1 MMDAQVSPNA
11 TQVHPIHIQ
20 LQGLLAHVF
29 WIASRFGL
37 WRVFALTVHAQI
49 PLGTQFG
56 FSGSVLPRGL
66 LTFRTGLHSSILTQK
81 SIHSRCVLEL
91 YLSFRKKIK
100 KGLDHPV
107 ECGFHLTN
115 DRRPS
120 HGNCTHR

>member
-49 PLGTQFG
+49 PLGTRFG

-81 SIHSRCVLEL
+81 SIHSLDRSGIMKHLSRIIL
-91 YLSFRKKIK
+91 FLSF
-100 KGLDHPV
+100 LLNAC
-107 ECGFHLTN
+107 ECEASASILAAST
-115 DRRPS
+115 
-120 HGNCTHR
+120 